1 MDHSD
6 VTQNRKARRSNV
18 LMAASVESDAGTAS
32 VKLRNL
38 SREGALVEGADLP
51 SAGAAVLFRKGDLVR
66 RGSVAW
72 LKGARAGVHFDEPL
86 DPEMLLHHMASPRKR
101 TAPECRRPPIRKSQ
115 ISAGERRIAETYIF
129 GKPTPTIGD

>member
-1 MDHSD
+1 MDQSD
-6 VTQNRKARRSNV
+6 VTQNRKARRANV

-51 SAGAAVLFRKGDLVR
+51 SAGAAVLFRKGDLAR
-66 RGSVAW
+66 RGVVAW
-72 LKGARAGVHFDEPL
+72 IEGKRAGVHFDQPLEP
-86 DPEMLLHHMASPRKR
+86 ETLLRHVPRPRKR
-101 TAPECRRPPIRKSQ
+101 AAPDCRRPPLRKSE

-129 GKPTPTIGD
+129 GQPTPNLGD